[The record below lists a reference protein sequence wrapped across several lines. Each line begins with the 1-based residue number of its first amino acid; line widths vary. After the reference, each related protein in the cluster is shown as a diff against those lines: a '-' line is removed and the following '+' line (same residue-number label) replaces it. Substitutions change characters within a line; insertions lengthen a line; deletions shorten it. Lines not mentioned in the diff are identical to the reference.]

1 LVTNQETAAAEWKA
15 ARETGDATKL
25 FTLAQEMAAK
35 ALNNRENTQMCF
47 LRAKATP
54 EHAMF
59 FAPDDMA
66 RVPGHIYSTLG
77 LAEARISSSCEWCFD
92 TLAKEDIADPDNDH
106 KGGGV

>member
-1 LVTNQETAAAEWKA
+1 
-15 ARETGDATKL
+15 
-25 FTLAQEMAAK
+25 
-35 ALNNRENTQMCF
+35 
-47 LRAKATP
+47 
-54 EHAMF
+54 
-59 FAPDDMA
+59 MA